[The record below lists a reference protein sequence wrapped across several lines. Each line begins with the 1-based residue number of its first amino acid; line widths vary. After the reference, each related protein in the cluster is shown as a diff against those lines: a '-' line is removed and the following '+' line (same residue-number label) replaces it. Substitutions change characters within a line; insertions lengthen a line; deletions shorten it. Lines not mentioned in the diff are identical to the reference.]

1 VSRVGYHQNTI
12 QLLGLARPLGRRSV
26 LQGRHL
32 TCHQNE
38 PGWAPTHAFADVPR
52 HKIPSR
58 QLKLQLQRTRL
69 RSIRSKPGGSHPK
82 ARRRL
87 AVALIAEWQSSKFS
101 GWICGLLP
109 SLTLW
114 NLEIG
119 ASIFHYIVQ
128 NTSQNYLMLLS
139 VSFVNIC

>member
-1 VSRVGYHQNTI
+1 M
-12 QLLGLARPLGRRSV
+12 
-26 LQGRHL
+26 
-32 TCHQNE
+32 
-38 PGWAPTHAFADVPR
+38 PR
-52 HKIPSR
+52 QIPSR

-128 NTSQNYLMLLS
+128 NTSQNYLMLLF

>member
-1 VSRVGYHQNTI
+1 V
-12 QLLGLARPLGRRSV
+12 QLVPLATSKERAGKWLSC
-26 LQGRHL
+26 
-32 TCHQNE
+32 TY
-38 PGWAPTHAFADVPR
+38 ADMPR
-52 HKIPSR
+52 QIPSR

-128 NTSQNYLMLLS
+128 NTSQNYLMLLF